1 MAFVHGKSSVFK
13 LDNASGSLT
22 DISAFVNNVDFPETA
37 DVAET
42 SVLGASNKTYI
53 VGLKDATISLGGLFD
68 ATVDAILGAV
78 VGQTATLSYE
88 YSPEGTGSGKVKYTG
103 EAILT
108 NYALSSP
115 VGDVPLTLVTIKNAP
130 PPTVELAELS
140 LAVPC
145 TPVAV

>member
-53 VGLKDATISLGGLFD
+53 VGLKDATISLSGLFD
-68 ATVDAILGAV
+68 ATADAIFGAV
-78 VGQTATLSYE
+78 VGQTATLSFE
-88 YSPEGTGSGKVKYTG
+88 YSPEGTASGKIKYTG
-103 EAILT
+103 ECILT
-108 NYALSSP
+108 NYAMSSP
-115 VGDVPLTLVTIKNAP
+115 VGDVVAYSADLQV
-130 PPTVELAELS
+130 S
-140 LAVPC
+140 SAVSRGSH
-145 TPVAV
+145 

>member
-53 VGLKDATISLGGLFD
+53 GGLKDATISLSGLFD

-88 YSPEGTGSGKVKYTG
+88 YSPEGTASGKVKYTG

-115 VGDVPLTLVTIKNAP
+115 VGDVVAYSADLQCSGAVTRG
-130 PPTVELAELS
+130 TH
-140 LAVPC
+140 
-145 TPVAV
+145 

>member
-53 VGLKDATISLGGLFD
+53 VGLKDATISLSGLFD
-68 ATVDAILGAV
+68 ATADAIFGAV
-78 VGQTATLSYE
+78 VGQTATLSFE
-88 YSPEGTGSGKVKYTG
+88 YSPEGTASGKIKYTG
-103 EAILT
+103 ECILT
-108 NYALSSP
+108 NYAMSSP
-115 VGDVPLTLVTIKNAP
+115 VGDVVAYSADLQVSGAVTRA
-130 PPTVELAELS
+130 TH
-140 LAVPC
+140 
-145 TPVAV
+145 

>member
-1 MAFVHGKSSVFK
+1 MAFVHGKNSVFK

-37 DVAET
+37 DVAES
-42 SVLGASNKTYI
+42 SVLGSSNKTYL
-53 VGLKDATISLGGLFD
+53 VGLRDASISITGIFD

-88 YSPEGTGSGKVKYTG
+88 YSPEGTASGKIKYTG

-115 VGDVPLTLVTIKNAP
+115 VGDVVAYSADLQCSGAVTRG
-130 PPTVELAELS
+130 TH
-140 LAVPC
+140 
-145 TPVAV
+145 

>member
-1 MAFVHGKSSVFK
+1 MAFVHGKSSVCK

-42 SVLGASNKTYI
+42 SLLGASNKTYI

-115 VGDVPLTLVTIKNAP
+115 VGDVVAYSADLQCSGAVTRG
-130 PPTVELAELS
+130 TH
-140 LAVPC
+140 
-145 TPVAV
+145 

>member
-37 DVAET
+37 DVAES
-42 SVLGASNKTYI
+42 SVLGASNKTYL
-53 VGLKDATISLGGLFD
+53 VGLRDASISISGLFD

-115 VGDVPLTLVTIKNAP
+115 VGDVVAYSADLQCSGAVTRG
-130 PPTVELAELS
+130 TH
-140 LAVPC
+140 
-145 TPVAV
+145 